1 MRVSTVKKAGV
12 TRISGT
18 TKPAV
23 SSTRVQQVHIHR
35 CLYTQCNQ
43 QCKSMCSGELVVFLQ
58 LMYSFHATTAHR
70 VCVP

>member
-35 CLYTQCNQ
+35 CLYTQC
-43 QCKSMCSGELVVFLQ
+43 KSTVQEYVFWRTRSL
-58 LMYSFHATTAHR
+58 SSAD
-70 VCVP
+70 V